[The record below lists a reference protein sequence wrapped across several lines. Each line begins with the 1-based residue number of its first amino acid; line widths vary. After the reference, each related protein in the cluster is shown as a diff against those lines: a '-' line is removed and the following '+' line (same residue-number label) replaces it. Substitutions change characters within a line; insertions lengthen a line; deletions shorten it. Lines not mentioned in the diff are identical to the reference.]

1 MTAVYFWVHEDHE
14 DDENAEIEVCEQF
27 HLTLTDVWY
36 YIRMGLEMLSPKQKE
51 TAEIIFKLTQQEH
64 FPPTLDEIA
73 AQMGIT
79 KGTLQYHISALK
91 KKNIITWNQG
101 SARSI
106 RIIDD
111 DSYNYCRD
119 KFSTENDSQAIRK
132 FDYVHN
138 TATNKSFSRASN
150 GKMYRDNEFEVQK
163 EAIPILGQITAGLPL
178 EITNQAEEYLELDSF
193 FPLGCYALK
202 VKGQSMI
209 DALINDGD
217 VVLIEPRKV
226 ANNGEIVVALINR
239 ESSTLKR
246 FYKQKDGRIMLKPEN
261 PYMEPIYLDPT
272 DTLDIQ
278 GVVKGVLRRL

>member
-1 MTAVYFWVHEDHE
+1 MS
-14 DDENAEIEVCEQF
+14 IEA
-27 HLTLTDVWY
+27 
-36 YIRMGLEMLSPKQKE
+36 LSPKQKE
-51 TAEIIFKLTQQEH
+51 TAETIFKLTQQER

-111 DSYNYCRD
+111 DSYNYCQE
-119 KFSTENDSQAIRK
+119 KFSLETDSQAIHK
-132 FDYVHN
+132 FDHVHAKAEKN
-138 TATNKSFSRASN
+138 GFSQSLKK
-150 GKMYRDNEFEVQK
+150 KMHGDDEFDVRR

-202 VKGQSMI
+202 VKGESMI

-226 ANNGEIVVALINR
+226 ANNGEIIVALINR

-261 PYMEPIYLDPT
+261 PYMEPIYLDPS
-272 DTLDIQ
+272 DTFDIQ

>member
-1 MTAVYFWVHEDHE
+1 MS
-14 DDENAEIEVCEQF
+14 IE
-27 HLTLTDVWY
+27 L
-36 YIRMGLEMLSPKQKE
+36 LSPKQKE
-51 TAEIIFKLTQQEH
+51 TAETIFKLTNKEH

-73 AQMGIT
+73 AEMGIT

-106 RIIDD
+106 RIVDD
-111 DSYNYCRD
+111 ASYEYC
-119 KFSTENDSQAIRK
+119 
-132 FDYVHN
+132 
-138 TATNKSFSRASN
+138 KSKYGTDFHKAAETRLALSS
-150 GKMYRDNEFEVQK
+150 EFTVEK
-163 EAIPILGQITAGLPL
+163 ESIPILGQITAGLPL

-193 FPLGCYALK
+193 FPLGCYALR
-202 VKGQSMI
+202 VKGESMI

-217 VVLIEPRKV
+217 IVLIEPRKI
-226 ANNGEIVVALINR
+226 AHNGEIVVALINQ

-278 GVVKGVLRRL
+278 GVVKGVLRKL

>member
-1 MTAVYFWVHEDHE
+1 
-14 DDENAEIEVCEQF
+14 
-27 HLTLTDVWY
+27 
-36 YIRMGLEMLSPKQKE
+36 
-51 TAEIIFKLTQQEH
+51 
-64 FPPTLDEIA
+64 
-73 AQMGIT
+73 
-79 KGTLQYHISALK
+79 
-91 KKNIITWNQG
+91 
-101 SARSI
+101 
-106 RIIDD
+106 
-111 DSYNYCRD
+111 
-119 KFSTENDSQAIRK
+119 
-132 FDYVHN
+132 
-138 TATNKSFSRASN
+138 
-150 GKMYRDNEFEVQK
+150 MYRDNEFEVQR

>member
-1 MTAVYFWVHEDHE
+1 MTLDFYLAATSDFIDK
-14 DDENAEIEVCEQF
+14 AEIGVPL
-27 HLTLTDVWY
+27 HALLTDVWY
-36 YIRMGLEMLSPKQKE
+36 YICMSIELLSPKQKE
-51 TAEIIFKLTQQEH
+51 TTEIIFKLTHREH

-73 AQMGIT
+73 AEMGIT

-106 RIIDD
+106 RIVDD
-111 DSYNYCRD
+111 ASYEYCKSKYGNAFHKALETRTSSD
-119 KFSTENDSQAIRK
+119 LDRISSVSSLFTNPQSKLRK
-132 FDYVHN
+132 
-138 TATNKSFSRASN
+138 SS
-150 GKMYRDNEFEVQK
+150 EFTVEK
-163 EAIPILGQITAGLPL
+163 ESIPILGQITAGLPL

-202 VKGQSMI
+202 VKGESMI

-217 VVLIEPRKV
+217 IVLIEPRKI
-226 ANNGEIVVALINR
+226 AHNGEIVVALINR

-261 PYMEPIYLDPT
+261 PFMEPIYLDAT

-278 GVVKGVLRRL
+278 GVVKGVLRKL